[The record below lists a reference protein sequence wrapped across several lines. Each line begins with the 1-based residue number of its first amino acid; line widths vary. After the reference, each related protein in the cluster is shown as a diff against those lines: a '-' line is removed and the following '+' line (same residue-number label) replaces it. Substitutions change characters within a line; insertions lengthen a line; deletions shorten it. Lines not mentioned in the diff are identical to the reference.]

1 MVTTADKGEV
11 SKRVIEGNEE
21 AKTTASVFVGNLA
34 YKTNWQSLKD
44 YMGQV
49 GLVTHASVFKDQ
61 TGRSKGCGLVEFKT
75 KDDADKAIAE
85 LDNTVLDGRSISVRP
100 DERGDTREPRK
111 PREFD
116 SKGGDRPMRGGFQKR
131 GGDFGGDRPRGDFGG
146 DRPRRDFGGERPQRE
161 DRKTD
166 GSEVFVSN
174 LSWELSWQDLKDA
187 FKKYGTVVRADIVK
201 DRKTGRSAG
210 YGFVTFE
217 NPAEAEE
224 AIDKMNGVTLK
235 GREINVKTSTKKGGS
250 PTKGDF

>member
-11 SKRVIEGNEE
+11 SKRVIESNEE
-21 AKTTASVFVGNLA
+21 SKTASVFVGNLA

-49 GLVTHASVFKDQ
+49 GIVTHASVFKDE
-61 TGRSKGCGLVEFKT
+61 TGRSKGCGLVEFKN
-75 KDDADKAIAE
+75 KSDAEKAIAE

-116 SKGGDRPMRGGFQKR
+116 SKRVDSRQNGGRGGFKSFGGDRPQRDFDRPKR
-131 GGDFGGDRPRGDFGG
+131 DFGGDRPQ
-146 DRPRRDFGGERPQRE
+146 RDFGGERPQRPE
-161 DRKTD
+161 RKTD

-187 FKKYGTVVRADIVK
+187 FKAYGTVLRADIVK

-217 NPAEAEE
+217 SPAEAEE
-224 AIDKMNGVTLK
+224 AIEKMNGVTLK
-235 GREINVKTSTKKGGS
+235 GRDINVKTSTKKA
-250 PTKGDF
+250 DF